1 MAAARVSIAMTT
13 YNGARY
19 LAEQLDSFAAQTRLP
34 DELVVGDDGSTDAT
48 SAILADFAARAPFP
62 VRVTV
67 NAAQL
72 GPSRNFAEAI
82 LRCQGDVILLSD
94 QDDRWE
100 PTKLAAMADHLAAH
114 PTCWLASHDAALMDR
129 DGRPSGLTMGGQ
141 IAAAGGDPARDLV
154 AGCCMAIDARLARL
168 YGPPP
173 STRAHDAWL
182 AALADLLELRGW
194 IEQPLIAYRR
204 HGANVSAS
212 YMSRL
217 DRSSR
222 LRRALDRL
230 AKARAEPVT
239 QALDHS
245 IADRAAMAAAIERH
259 RAVLLGVVPAATLS
273 RALHELACGLARD
286 RQRRA
291 IHEGP
296 RSARF
301 GRLSGAVGRGVYRGQ
316 GGMLSLLRD
325 LHGCVRAIDRA

>member
-48 SAILADFAARAPFP
+48 PVILADFAARAPFP
-62 VRVTV
+62 VRITV

-82 LRCQGDVILLSD
+82 LRCEGDVIMLSD

-100 PTKLAAMADHLAAH
+100 VAKLATMADYLAAH
-114 PTCWLASHDAALMDR
+114 PRCWLATHDAALMDG

-168 YGPPP
+168 YDPPP
-173 STRAHDAWL
+173 PTRTHDAWL
-182 AALADLLELRGW
+182 TALADLLELRGW
-194 IEQPLIAYRR
+194 VPQPLIAYRR

-217 DRSSR
+217 GGSSR
-222 LRRALDRL
+222 WRRALDRL
-230 AKARAEPVT
+230 AKARAEPVAE
-239 QALDHS
+239 ALDQS
-245 IADRAAMAAAIERH
+245 IADRAAMAAAIEAH
-259 RAVLLGVVPAATLS
+259 RAVLLEIVPAATLQ
-273 RALHELACGLARD
+273 RALVELARGLEQD

-291 IHEGP
+291 VHSGRRHE
-296 RSARF
+296 RF
-301 GRLSGAVGRGVYRGQ
+301 GRLLAAIGNGVYAGP
-316 GGMLSLLRD
+316 GGALSLLRD
-325 LHGCVRAIDRA
+325 LHGCVGGN